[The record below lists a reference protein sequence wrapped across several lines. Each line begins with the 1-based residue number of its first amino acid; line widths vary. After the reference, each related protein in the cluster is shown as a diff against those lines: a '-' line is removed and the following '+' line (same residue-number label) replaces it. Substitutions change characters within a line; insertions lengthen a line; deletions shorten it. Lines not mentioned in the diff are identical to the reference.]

1 MTTPDHTPAPRPYAV
16 RVEVVRSGFPLRL
29 DIEGGLSAPEGLFA
43 ALVVLP
49 FGWVACR
56 LVNII
61 RFKRSWTV
69 GVVTQAKWWSSSKIA
84 LRERYPTKAAAEVR
98 ARELEAQIGN
108 MTLVL
113 PAKVKPHRQ
122 APPTGH
128 PDEGRYGRLAT
139 RMIRLARR

>member
-1 MTTPDHTPAPRPYAV
+1 MTTPDHPPAPRPNDV

-29 DIEGGLSAPEGLFA
+29 DIDGGLSAPEGLFA

-69 GVVTQAKWWSSSKIA
+69 GVVTQAKWWSSSKVV
-84 LRERYPTKAAAEVR
+84 LWERFPTKAAAEVR
-98 ARELEAQIGN
+98 ARELEAHIGN
-108 MTLVL
+108 TTFVL
-113 PAKVKPHRQ
+113 PKKSSGTAKR
-122 APPTGH
+122 PPT
-128 PDEGRYGRLAT
+128 
-139 RMIRLARR
+139 

>member
-1 MTTPDHTPAPRPYAV
+1 MLMSTPDHPPAPRPYDL

-29 DIEGGLSAPEGLFA
+29 QIDGGLSAPDGGLFA

-69 GVVTQAKWWSSSKIA
+69 GVVTQAKWWGGSKIA

-108 MTLVL
+108 ATLVL
-113 PAKVKPHRQ
+113 PTK
-122 APPTGH
+122 
-128 PDEGRYGRLAT
+128 
-139 RMIRLARR
+139 